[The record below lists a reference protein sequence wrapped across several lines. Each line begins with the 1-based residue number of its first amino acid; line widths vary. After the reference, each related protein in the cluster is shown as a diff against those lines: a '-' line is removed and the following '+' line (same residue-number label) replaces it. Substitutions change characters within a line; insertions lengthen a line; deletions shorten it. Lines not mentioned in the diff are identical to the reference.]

1 MEETQKLYDWVFST
15 FRVKTITE
23 QGESLVEVPLKLSWN
38 KDHLKLMSGE
48 RFQGADPRRHRRGQL
63 NHRI

>member
-1 MEETQKLYDWVFST
+1 MVVMGAPMEGDTNIAMERTQKLYDWVFST

-38 KDHLKLMSGE
+38 KTIS
-48 RFQGADPRRHRRGQL
+48 
-63 NHRI
+63 N